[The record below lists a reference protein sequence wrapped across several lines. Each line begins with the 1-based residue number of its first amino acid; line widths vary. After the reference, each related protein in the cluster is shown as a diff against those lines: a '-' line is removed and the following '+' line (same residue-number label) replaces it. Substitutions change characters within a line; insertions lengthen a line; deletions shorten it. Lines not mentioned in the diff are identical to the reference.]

1 MVPQSLNASSSALQ
15 VLRLQSL
22 LDEGLRREEIG
33 DNEVLGILRTASLDA
48 RKKNYRN
55 AARFWIQVVEAN
67 PREFASGV
75 TFKVSTLRMR
85 FS

>member
-1 MVPQSLNASSSALQ
+1 MILCTLK

-22 LDEGLRREEIG
+22 LDEGSRREEIE

-55 AARFWIQVVEAN
+55 AARFWLQVVEAK
-67 PREFASGV
+67 PKEFATGV
-75 TFKVSTLRMR
+75 TFQVSCFGDLR
-85 FS
+85 